1 MAQYLSKEGAD
12 NLSSAIRAYIDS
24 THSTSLLKIQLG
36 AANGVAPLDSN
47 KLIPS
52 SYLPAYVDD
61 VIEYDDYDSLPSTGV
76 SGKIYVTLDN
86 GKTYRWG
93 GTNYVEISASLAI
106 GNDASTAFAGDRGVK
121 LEGYFDN
128 GVAKQAKKVTSSL
141 TVGSK
146 TYNGSSPIEIVKSD
160 LGLGDVENTALST
173 WKGTSNI
180 TTLGTITTGTWQGT
194 TIAVSKGGTGLVS
207 YTAGDMLYATGATTL
222 AKVASSS
229 FGRSLLGAT
238 SGNKFAGLYAEK
250 AEKDSQGNVITS
262 TYMPFSGG
270 TFSGGVTFEE
280 SINISPNKQ
289 IALIDANKELIGS
302 IFAFNSTNNTFDLA
316 YGAIREGNA
325 YDTKLHGSNIYFL
338 VKGGALAATINDQKD
353 IIAEGNIQ
361 SKKGVSAKGIADFGI
376 SGGGSATGGAYYSL
390 NSSSNDSSITLN
402 LKSQDGS
409 GDSSV
414 VLPSFST
421 SRSGIVPKATSG
433 MQILFGSG
441 WGVLSAVHIPDLSWL
456 KITSDKPTTLAGYGI
471 TDVKIAN
478 GVITLGSNTIT
489 PIVSGDLKTL
499 TFAAGSFAV
508 GSYSPTTAKTINI
521 PTTTSH
527 IAEGSNLYFTNARA
541 QAAIT
546 GGASTIVTSG
556 LTASRALVSNANGK
570 VAVSDITSTELSYLD
585 GVTSNIQTQL
595 NAKFPTAN
603 FTKANIKSTLG
614 ISDWALATSK
624 PSYSASDISNL
635 SLSVDTAY
643 DWDTDDDIDAQNYGY
658 SLTVGSKSFAMS
670 AMTKTE
676 VNAIISK
683 YFS

>member
-36 AANGVAPLDSN
+36 AANGVAPLGSD

-52 SYLPAYVDD
+52 SYLPSYVDD
-61 VIEYDDYDSLPSTGV
+61 VIEVSNYASLPASGE
-76 SGKIYVTLDN
+76 SGKIYVTLDD

-93 GTNYVEISASLAI
+93 GTSYAEISASLAI
-106 GNDASTAFAGDRGVK
+106 GEDASMAFAGDRGVK
-121 LEGYFDN
+121 LEGYFNN
-128 GVAKQAKKVTSSL
+128 GVAKQAKEVTSSL

-160 LGLGDVENTALST
+160 LGLGNVENTKLST
-173 WKGTSNI
+173 WVGTTNI

-194 TIAVSKGGTGLVS
+194 TIAVNKGGTGLTS
-207 YTAGDMLYATGATTL
+207 YSSGDMLYATGATTL

-238 SGNKFAGLYAEK
+238 SGTKFTGLYAEK
-250 AEKDSQGNVITS
+250 AEKDSLGNVITS

-270 TFSGGVTFEE
+270 TFTGDVTHNANMILAN
-280 SINISPNKQ
+280 SKV
-289 IALIDANKELIGS
+289 IAGK
-302 IFAFNSTNNTFDLA
+302 
-316 YGAIREGNA
+316 
-325 YDTKLHGSNIYFL
+325 DTSGSNISLLSLNASNQVVIGY
-338 VKGGALAATINDQKD
+338 GAHNKYDTLIYGNTITAYGDFY
-353 IIAEGNIQ
+353 GL
-361 SKKGVSAKGIADFGI
+361 KGVSAKGIADFGI
-376 SGGGSATGGAYYSL
+376 SGGGSTGGGTSYTL
-390 NSSSNDSSITLN
+390 NIVPSTNKVFIQLKGGDGTSDTKDLAIFSTTQAGVVPNSPSASSILRGN
-402 LKSQDGS
+402 
-409 GDSSV
+409 
-414 VLPSFST
+414 
-421 SRSGIVPKATSG
+421 
-433 MQILFGSG
+433 G
-441 WGVLSAVHIPDLSWL
+441 WGTLAFSEL
-456 KITSDKPTTLAGYGI
+456 TGKPTTLSGYGI
-471 TDVKIAN
+471 TDAKIAN
-478 GVITLGSNTIT
+478 GVITLGSSTIT
-489 PIVSGDLKTL
+489 PIVSSNLKTL
-499 TFAAGSFAV
+499 TFAV
-508 GSYSPTTAKTINI
+508 GTFSADSYTPTTTKTINI

-527 IAEGSNLYFTNARA
+527 ISEEGNLYFTNARA

-546 GGASTIVTSG
+546 GGASTIVKSN
-556 LTASRALVSNANGK
+556 LTASRALISNSSGK

-585 GVTSNIQTQL
+585 GVSSNIQTQL

-614 ISDWALATSK
+614 ISDWALASSK

-643 DWDTDDDIDAQNYGY
+643 DWDANDEIDSQSYGY

-683 YFS
+683 YFA

>member
-24 THSTSLLKIQLG
+24 THSTSLLKTQLG
-36 AANGVAPLDSN
+36 AANGVAPLGSD

-52 SYLPAYVDD
+52 SYLPSYVDD
-61 VIEYDDYDSLPSTGV
+61 VIEVSNYASLPASGE
-76 SGKIYVTLDN
+76 SGKIYVTLDD

-93 GTNYVEISASLAI
+93 GTSYAEISASLTI
-106 GNDASTAFAGDRGVK
+106 GTDASTAFAGDRGVK
-121 LEGYFDN
+121 LEGYFNN
-128 GVAKQAKKVTSSL
+128 GVAKQAKEVTSSL

-160 LGLGDVENTALST
+160 LGLGNVENTKLST
-173 WKGTSNI
+173 WAGTTNI

-194 TIAVSKGGTGLVS
+194 TIAVNKGGTGLTNYS
-207 YTAGDMLYATGATTL
+207 SGDMLYATGATTL
-222 AKVASSS
+222 AKVSSSS

-238 SGNKFAGLYAEK
+238 SGTKFAGLYAEK

-270 TFSGGVTFEE
+270 TFTGDVTHNANMILAN
-280 SINISPNKQ
+280 SKV
-289 IALIDANKELIGS
+289 IAGK
-302 IFAFNSTNNTFDLA
+302 
-316 YGAIREGNA
+316 
-325 YDTKLHGSNIYFL
+325 DTSGSNISLLSLNASNQVVIGY
-338 VKGGALAATINDQKD
+338 GAHNKYDTLIY
-353 IIAEGNIQ
+353 GNKITAYGDFYGL
-361 SKKGVSAKGIADFGI
+361 KGVSAKGIADFGI
-376 SGGGSATGGAYYSL
+376 SGGGSTGGGTSYTL
-390 NSSSNDSSITLN
+390 NIAPSTNKVSIQLKGGDGTSDTKDLAIFSTTQAGVVPNSPSASSILRGN
-402 LKSQDGS
+402 
-409 GDSSV
+409 
-414 VLPSFST
+414 
-421 SRSGIVPKATSG
+421 
-433 MQILFGSG
+433 G
-441 WGVLSAVHIPDLSWL
+441 WGTLAFSEL
-456 KITSDKPTTLAGYGI
+456 TGKPTTLSGYGI
-471 TDVKIAN
+471 TDAKIAN
-478 GVITLGSNTIT
+478 GVITLGGSTIT
-489 PIVSGDLKTL
+489 PIVSSNLKTL
-499 TFAAGSFAV
+499 TFAVGTFSAGS
-508 GSYSPTTAKTINI
+508 YTPTTTKTINI

-527 IAEGSNLYFTNARA
+527 ISEDGNLYFTNARA

-546 GGASTIVTSG
+546 GGASTIVTSN
-556 LTASRALVSNANGK
+556 LTASRALISNSSGK

-585 GVTSNIQTQL
+585 GVSSNIQTQL

-614 ISDWALATSK
+614 ISDWALASSK

-643 DWDTDDDIDAQNYGY
+643 DWDANDEIDSQSYGY

-683 YFS
+683 YFA

>member
-24 THSTSLLKIQLG
+24 THSTSLLKTQLG

-61 VIEYDDYDSLPSTGV
+61 VLEYDNYDSLPASGE
-76 SGKIYVTLDN
+76 SGKIYVTLDD

-93 GTNYVEISASLAI
+93 GTSYAEISASLTI
-106 GNDASTAFAGDRGVK
+106 GTDASTAFAGDRGVK
-121 LEGYFDN
+121 LEGYFIN
-128 GVAKQAKKVTSSL
+128 GVAKQAKEVTSSL

-160 LGLGDVENTALST
+160 LGLGNVENTKLST
-173 WKGTSNI
+173 WAGTTNI
-180 TTLGTITTGTWQGT
+180 TTLGTIATGTWQGT
-194 TIAVSKGGTGLVS
+194 TIAVNKGGTGLTS
-207 YTAGDMLYATGATTL
+207 YSSGDMLYASGATTL
-222 AKVASSS
+222 AKVSSSS

-238 SGNKFAGLYAEK
+238 SGTKFAGLYAEK

-270 TFSGGVTFEE
+270 TFTGDVTHNANMILAN
-280 SINISPNKQ
+280 SKV
-289 IALIDANKELIGS
+289 IAGK
-302 IFAFNSTNNTFDLA
+302 
-316 YGAIREGNA
+316 
-325 YDTKLHGSNIYFL
+325 DTSGSNISLLSLNASNQVVIGY
-338 VKGGALAATINDQKD
+338 GAHNKYDTLIYGKNILLKSGNGVDALKIDENKNTTAF
-353 IIAEGNIQ
+353 GNIH
-361 SKKGVSAKGIADFGI
+361 SMGGVSAKGVVDFGI
-376 SGGGSATGGAYYSL
+376 SGGGSTGGGTSYTL
-390 NSSSNDSSITLN
+390 NIVPSTNKVSIQLKGGDGTSDTKDLAIFSTTQAGVVPNSPSASSILRGN
-402 LKSQDGS
+402 
-409 GDSSV
+409 
-414 VLPSFST
+414 
-421 SRSGIVPKATSG
+421 
-433 MQILFGSG
+433 G
-441 WGVLSAVHIPDLSWL
+441 WGTLAFSEL
-456 KITSDKPTTLAGYGI
+456 TGKPTTLSGYGI
-471 TDVKIAN
+471 TDAKIAN
-478 GVITLGSNTIT
+478 GVITLGSSTIT
-489 PIVSGDLKTL
+489 PIVSSNLKAL
-499 TFAAGSFAV
+499 TFAAGTFSA
-508 GSYSPTTAKTINI
+508 GSYTPTTTKTINI

-527 IAEGSNLYFTNARA
+527 ISEDGNLYFTNARA

-546 GGASTIVTSG
+546 GGASTIVTSN
-556 LTASRALVSNANGK
+556 LTASRALISNSSGK

-585 GVTSNIQTQL
+585 GVSSNIQTQL

-614 ISDWALATSK
+614 ISDWALASSK

-643 DWDTDDDIDAQNYGY
+643 DWDANDEIDSQSYGY

-683 YFS
+683 YFA

>member
-24 THSTSLLKIQLG
+24 THSTSLLKSQLG

-61 VIEYDDYDSLPSTGV
+61 VLEYDDYDSLPSTGV

-93 GTNYVEISASLAI
+93 GTTYVEISASLTI
-106 GNDASTAFAGDRGVK
+106 GEDASTAFAGNRGVA
-121 LEGYFDN
+121 LEGYFSN
-128 GVAKQAKKVTSSL
+128 GIAKQAAKVSNKL

-146 TYNGSSPIEIVKSD
+146 TYDGSSAVEIVKSD
-160 LGLGDVENTALST
+160 IGLGNVLNTAFYERKVMVNGT
-173 WKGTSNI
+173 EYKMAGTSNSAAYTI
-180 TTLGTITTGTWQGT
+180 FAPTTAGTSGQVLKSNGSGVEWTNQSSLSVGSASKLTTARKLWGRSFDGSRDIDDGIDIKSYINLRDSARTGVTELLMDTDGLHVQ
-194 TIAVSKGGTGLVS
+194 AVSLSTGQGKKIIINENGGNVQVGNTSERATLAIGGTLHSDGNITGGADI
-207 YTAGDMLYATGATTL
+207 TA
-222 AKVASSS
+222 
-229 FGRSLLGAT
+229 
-238 SGNKFAGLYAEK
+238 SGNVVGM
-250 AEKDSQGNVITS
+250 S
-262 TYMPFSGG
+262 
-270 TFSGGVTFEE
+270 
-280 SINISPNKQ
+280 
-289 IALIDANKELIGS
+289 
-302 IFAFNSTNNTFDLA
+302 
-316 YGAIREGNA
+316 
-325 YDTKLHGSNIYFL
+325 
-338 VKGGALAATINDQKD
+338 
-353 IIAEGNIQ
+353 
-361 SKKGVSAKGIADFGI
+361 GVSAKGIADFSI

-390 NSSSNDSSITLN
+390 ESSSNDSTISLN

-414 VLPSFST
+414 ILPSFST
-421 SRSGIVPKATSG
+421 SRSGIVPKAASAA
-433 MQILFGSG
+433 QILFGGG
-441 WGVLSAVHIPDLSWL
+441 WGVLSATHIPNLSWS

-471 TDVKIAN
+471 TDAKIVN

-499 TFAAGSFAV
+499 TFAAGSFTA

-521 PTTTSH
+521 PTTTAH
-527 IAEGSNLYFTNARA
+527 ISEDGNLYFTNARA
-541 QAAIT
+541 RAAIT

-556 LTASRALVSNANGK
+556 LTASRALISNANGK

-585 GVTSNIQTQL
+585 GVSSNIQTQL

-643 DWDTDDDIDAQNYGY
+643 DWDTGDDIDAQNYGY

-676 VNAIISK
+676 VDAIISK